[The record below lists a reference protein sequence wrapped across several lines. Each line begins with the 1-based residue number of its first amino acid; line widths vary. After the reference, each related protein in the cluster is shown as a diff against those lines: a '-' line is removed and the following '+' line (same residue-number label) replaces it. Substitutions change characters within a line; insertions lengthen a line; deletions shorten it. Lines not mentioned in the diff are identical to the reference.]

1 MRKRREIEV
10 AGERIPRLDDIATLL
25 YLATETGDW
34 PAKPTNYIR
43 GDIPWLQD
51 GAVITL
57 RNLDP
62 HGEMGATYTV
72 QVLAT
77 QIEIHLLPG
86 KWGQVLRKVLLERV
100 YPDEEITS
108 VLLQEEK

>member
-34 PAKPTNYIR
+34 PAKPINYIR

-57 RNLDP
+57 RNLNP
-62 HGEMGATYTV
+62 RGEMGATYTV

-86 KWGQVLRKVLLERV
+86 KWGQVLRKVLLAER
-100 YPDEEITS
+100 PTNEEIA
-108 VLLQEEK
+108 QMWEEGK

>member
-34 PAKPTNYIR
+34 PA
-43 GDIPWLQD
+43 WLQE

-62 HGEMGATYTV
+62 RGEMGATYTV

-86 KWGQVLRKVLLERV
+86 KWGQVLRKVLLAER
-100 YPDEEITS
+100 PTNEEIA
-108 VLLQEEK
+108 QMWEEEK